1 MTQVLIVANGEWPKS
16 YNIEE
21 YPNDYS
27 LLIALDGAA
36 NRLAEHGLLPDV
48 LVGDMDSIDPEILAR
63 CRLNDTEIIHDAN
76 QEQSDISKGLRW
88 VHQNHPDSKINI
100 VGVEIG
106 RYDHHLAAFSS
117 LFEQKSSAIVILE
130 GWDARR
136 VGSIPQQI
144 NVQSGCLVSL
154 ISFGTVTGVNLSGC
168 QYPLHDEAMHTGTRG
183 VSNTAIE
190 TTITISAKS
199 GDLLLLIQ
207 R

>member
-48 LVGDMDSIDPEILAR
+48 LVGDMDSIDPEILER
-63 CRLNDTEIIHDAN
+63 CRLNDTEILHDAN

-106 RYDHHLAAFSS
+106 RYDHHLAAFSHFLS
-117 LFEQKSSAIVILE
+117 RKAQPSSSS
-130 GWDARR
+130 R
-136 VGSIPQQI
+136 VGT
-144 NVQSGCLVSL
+144 L
-154 ISFGTVTGVNLSGC
+154 GVLALFHN
-168 QYPLHDEAMHTGTRG
+168 
-183 VSNTAIE
+183 
-190 TTITISAKS
+190 KS
-199 GDLLLLIQ
+199 MFNQAAL
-207 R
+207 

>member
-48 LVGDMDSIDPEILAR
+48 LVGDMDSIDPEILAQ

-88 VHQNHPDSKINI
+88 VHQNHPDSEINI

-136 VGSIPQQI
+136 VGSIPQQV
-144 NVQSGCLVSL
+144 NVQPGCLVSL

-168 QYPLHDEAMHTGTRG
+168 QYSLHDETMHTGTRG